1 MYTFSIISIL
11 FEQLVKFM
19 TYLIFGGAGFI
30 GINFVKNILKSNEK
44 IIVYDKLTKVS
55 NAKEILSMS
64 RNNEI
69 IFISK

>member
-1 MYTFSIISIL
+1 
-11 FEQLVKFM
+11 M

-55 NAKEILSMS
+55 NAKEV
-64 RNNEI
+64 
-69 IFISK
+69 